1 MTHESRWTA
10 RLGIVGAAVIVAL
23 VGCGGGGDGGDGGGG
38 GGQGAFNFNEANMEY
53 AAGVTSRI
61 VDGFAP
67 VSDLLEASFVALAT
81 PGGLVAGQAKALEA
95 CAAGAASLSWNDV
108 DHDGAWSTGDGALV
122 SLTSCRVHA
131 GDAEALGGTMSLSFS
146 SVTRGPPRDVAAA
159 LELDITTQ
167 DGMAGTLR
175 GRLDV
180 TATSPTGYGHA
191 FTFRPT
197 GTSLLAATGAAP
209 FELGCFEVWHG
220 YGPVV
225 DGFERRVAIVGSV
238 RALGKILSFSP
249 GAALMYRSDDQPAG
263 GEMYLLSFMSQ
274 PNCPALGIS
283 DGVGDSD
290 NSVVLVHPADGGQ
303 VRLDL
308 YRDGNQLV
316 TSTTSSWWDLL
327 HPATPAMG
335 IVNGTNAAQVASLAV
350 TSLALPQD
358 VGAFTSD
365 LVIAAYL
372 GTPIPLRT
380 TGEVSVTPSPT
391 IGGTVTIAFASC
403 TTSMLDGAPVTL
415 DGTAVVK
422 LGQLTG
428 APETGVYTLSLDVAP
443 IDVTSAQAGGASRVS
458 GSFRFRRTAAGADVS
473 EEAEAIPG
481 ASLALSE
488 EVDGVPVEKRISSFL
503 VRSAATAGGFTLWS
517 AGDQASVAS
526 GGMAGQL
533 AVNVTAAFE
542 GTGDNPPDS
551 GALKITASDGTSL
564 TLTAGAAG
572 AVTLGLDDDGDGVV
586 DATLLSSWAELE

>member
-1 MTHESRWTA
+1 MTHVSRWTA
-10 RLGIVGAAVIVAL
+10 RLGIVGAVIVAL
-23 VGCGGGGDGGDGGGG
+23 VGCGGGGDGGDGGG

-81 PGGLVAGQAKALEA
+81 PGSLVAGQAKSLEA
-95 CAAGAASLSWNDV
+95 CAAGAASLSWTDV
-108 DHDGAWSTGDGALV
+108 DRDGAWSTGDTALV
-122 SLTSCRVHA
+122 SLTGCRVHA
-131 GDAEALGGTMSLSFS
+131 GDAEALGGSMSLSFS
-146 SVTRGPPRDVAAA
+146 SVTRGPPRDVAAT
-159 LELDITTQ
+159 LDLDVTTQ
-167 DGMAGTLR
+167 DGTAGTLR

-180 TATSPTGYGHA
+180 AATSPTGYGHA

-197 GTSLLAATGAAP
+197 GTSLLVATGAAP
-209 FELGCFEVWHG
+209 FELACFEVQHG

-225 DGFERRVAIVGSV
+225 EGYQRRIVILGSV

-249 GAALMYRSDDQPAG
+249 GAALMYHSDDQPAG
-263 GEMYLLSFMSQ
+263 GELYLLSFMSQ

-290 NSVVLVHPADGGQ
+290 NSVVLVHPEDGGQ

-308 YRDGNQLV
+308 YRKDNQLV
-316 TSTTSSWWDLL
+316 TSTTSSWWELL
-327 HPATPAMG
+327 HPETPAMG
-335 IVNGTNAAQVASLAV
+335 IINATNGTQVASLAV
-350 TSLALPQD
+350 TSLALPLE

-365 LVIAAYL
+365 VVLAAYR
-372 GTPIPLRT
+372 GAPIPLCT
-380 TGEVSVTPSPT
+380 SGEYSVTPSPT

-403 TTSMLDGAPVTL
+403 TTSMLGEAPVTL
-415 DGTAVVK
+415 GGTAVVK
-422 LGQLTG
+422 VAQLTG
-428 APETGVYTLSLDVAP
+428 APDTGVYTLTLDVAP
-443 IDVTSAQAGGASRVS
+443 IDVTSAEAGGASRVA
-458 GSFRFRRTAAGADVS
+458 GSFRFHRTAAGADVT

-488 EVDGVPVEKRISSFL
+488 EVDGVPVEKRMSSFL

-526 GGMAGQL
+526 GAMAGQL
-533 AVNVTAAFE
+533 AVHVTAAFQ
-542 GTGDNPPDS
+542 GTGENPPDT

-586 DATLLSSWAELE
+586 DATLSTSWTELE